1 MSTEIIVAV
10 IGALATLGAAVTTVI
25 LTRQRAVAAS
35 GDVLSSSRE
44 ARAKVRHRYD
54 VFVSSPLAAFAND
67 DALAADHA
75 RVGKIVVL
83 LEDQFGFS
91 VFWAGRN
98 IRAKAD
104 FEAQDLS
111 AQKDVQALLE
121 SKYFLLIYPEKLA
134 SSVLFEAGIALRCCL
149 TSIYFVQ
156 DRSHLPFLM
165 AQASQAFTNVRTYD
179 GVYPDAL
186 VALLRKHGKTFF
198 DPLHR
203 Q

>member
-1 MSTEIIVAV
+1 MSTEILVAV
-10 IGALATLGAAVTTVI
+10 IGALATLGAAVITVI
-25 LTRQRAVAAS
+25 MTRQRAAAL
-35 GDVLSSSRE
+35 GDSLSSSRE
-44 ARAKVRHRYD
+44 ARAKMRHRYD
-54 VFVSSPLAAFAND
+54 VFVSSPLAAFASD

-75 RVGKIVVL
+75 RVSKIVAL
-83 LEDQFGFS
+83 LEDQFSFS

-134 SSVLFEAGIALRCCL
+134 SSVLFEAGIALRSCL

-179 GVYPDAL
+179 GVYPDSL
-186 VALLRKHGKTFF
+186 LALLQKHGKTFF
-198 DPLHR
+198 DPLR
-203 Q
+203 VQ